1 MTRSHGRR
9 NDGQDSRGSCSGCL
23 RLRRLLFLL
32 LDELEQLLQKKN
44 QKMSKN
50 ANYVAIADASGFP
63 STMSLLY
70 CTFPFLVFN
79 WSFDAGGQLLQNNLQ
94 VITY

>member
-32 LDELEQLLQKKN
+32 HDELEQLLQKKS

-50 ANYVAIADASGFP
+50 ANYVAIADASGFS
-63 STMSLLY
+63 STMSWSNFCKTILISLHIKVTWPSILY
-70 CTFPFLVFN
+70 I
-79 WSFDAGGQLLQNNLQ
+79 SFFSG
-94 VITY
+94 